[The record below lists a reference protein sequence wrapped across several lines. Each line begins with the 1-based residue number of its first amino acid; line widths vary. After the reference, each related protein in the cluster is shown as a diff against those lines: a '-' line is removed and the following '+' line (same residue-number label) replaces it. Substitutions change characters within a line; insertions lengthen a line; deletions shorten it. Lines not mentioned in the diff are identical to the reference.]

1 MHRSKNLWQNHF
13 HVLQA
18 EKRKLDWP
26 ALSGAIVVNI
36 VDNKEFEPPF
46 PTTRLLGTVNVSGTA
61 RTLLIASTAVLELG
75 QIELLLS
82 FENTT

>member
-1 MHRSKNLWQNHF
+1 M
-13 HVLQA
+13 LQA

-26 ALSGAIVVNI
+26 ALSGAIVVN
-36 VDNKEFEPPF
+36 KEFEPPF
-46 PTTRLLGTVNVSGTA
+46 PTTRLLATVNVSGTA

-82 FENTT
+82 FGNTT

>member
-13 HVLQA
+13 HVLQS

-26 ALSGAIVVNI
+26 ALSGAIVVN
-36 VDNKEFEPPF
+36 KEFEWHDPPF
-46 PTTRLLGTVNVSGTA
+46 PTTRLLATVNVSGTA
-61 RTLLIASTAVLELG
+61 RTLLIASTADLELG

-82 FENTT
+82 FGNTT